1 MNEGRGDDAHKD
13 FIIFF
18 PLYISAATLHN
29 NAVAV
34 AAAKLAAQNRL
45 ALCPQQARL
54 LCPGIDYSKT
64 QRRAMKQKCIITRF
78 NLGHTLKTLKT

>member
-1 MNEGRGDDAHKD
+1 MTHIK
-13 FIIFF
+13 IYFF
-18 PLYISAATLHN
+18 FPPLYISTATLHN
-29 NAVAV
+29 NAV

-78 NLGHTLKTLKT
+78 NLGHTLKALKT